1 MSETTI
7 EQSRL
12 NLTQSLSCRVVG
24 MEKIDWRKLSF
35 IQDDTFKELT
45 PEARQRLKT
54 SITKNNFAQ
63 PFYVWHDLQEGAL
76 YCLDGRHRS
85 LVLEEMAAEG
95 CAVPVLLPAIFIEC
109 KDKKEAAEL
118 VVVYSS
124 IYAKVTE
131 QGLADFLATYELNID
146 DLKTTIDLPGFDEQK
161 FESMFSGP
169 GQSADEMRGTLQERF
184 LIPPFSVFD
193 TRQGYWQ
200 DRKKQWHSLG
210 IRSQETR
217 EDVEIM
223 ADSSQ
228 SPAIYHLRNVMR
240 ETLGRDPSWEEIL
253 QEAKAKGL
261 HVYEGASIF
270 DPVLAEVCYKWF
282 CSLDGDILDPFAGG
296 SVRGIVAGVL
306 GYYYTGIDLRP
317 EQVTANEHQWK
328 ELNDRGDYGVPVKWI
343 AGDSAEVIPGIEA
356 QYDFIF
362 SCPPYHDLEQYSD
375 DPRDLSNMPYD
386 TFLDKYRAIISHAV
400 ARLRDDRFACFVVSE
415 IRDKHGWYRNFVND
429 TIQAF
434 QDAGMQYYNEII
446 LLNVAGSLPIRVGR
460 QFQKYRKVG
469 RTHQNILV
477 FYKGD
482 PKRIPDNFPDVE
494 VSDIGVGDIPQD
506 SVPQGIEQL

>member
-1 MSETTI
+1 MNDLTNPPSLT
-7 EQSRL
+7 SRVTGL
-12 NLTQSLSCRVVG
+12 
-24 MEKIDWRKLSF
+24 EKIYWRALSF
-35 IQDDTFKELT
+35 IQDESFKDLL
-45 PEARQRLKT
+45 PEAKARLKA
-54 SITKNNFAQ
+54 SIIKNNFAQ
-63 PFYVWHDLQEGAL
+63 PFYVWRDTAGGAL

-85 LVLEEMAAEG
+85 LVLEEMEQDG
-95 CAVPVLLPAIFIEC
+95 YQVPNQLPAIFVEC
-109 KDKKEAAEL
+109 RDKKEAAEL
-118 VVVYSS
+118 VIVYSS

-131 QGLADFLATYELNID
+131 KGLLDFMQAYDLNID

-161 FESMFSGP
+161 FDDMFNATSSSLDQNHG
-169 GQSADEMRGTLQERF
+169 SLLDRF
-184 LIPPFSVFD
+184 LIPPFSIFD

-228 SPAIYHLRNVMR
+228 SPAVYHLRNVMR

-282 CSLDGDILDPFAGG
+282 CPIDGDILDPFAGG

-306 GYYYTGIDLRP
+306 DYNYVGVDLRP
-317 EQVTANEHQWK
+317 DQVAANEQQWQ
-328 ELNDRGDYGVPVKWI
+328 EMVRRHAYGTVVKWLT
-343 AGDSAEVIPGIEA
+343 GDSGEVLPGISETF
-356 QYDFIF
+356 DFLF

-386 TFLDKYRAIISHAV
+386 AFLDKYQAIIRDAV

-415 IRDKHGWYRNFVND
+415 IRDKAGYYRNFVSD

-434 QDAGMQYYNEII
+434 QDAGMHYYNEII
-446 LLNVAGSLPIRVGR
+446 LVNVAGSLPIRVGR

-482 PKRIPDNFPDVE
+482 PKRIAENFPEID
-494 VSDIGVGDIPQD
+494 VSDIGVGDTPAG
-506 SVPQGIEQL
+506 VEQL

>member
-1 MSETTI
+1 MSAHET
-7 EQSRL
+7 
-12 NLTQSLSCRVVG
+12 TQSLKSRITSMTAV
-24 MEKIDWRKLSF
+24 DWRRLNF
-35 IQDDTFKELT
+35 IQDDSFKEWT
-45 PEARQRLKT
+45 PEAKAKLKN
-54 SITKNNFAQ
+54 SILKNNFAQ
-63 PFYVWHDLQEGAL
+63 PFYVWEDKTDGAL

-85 LVLEEMAAEG
+85 LVLEEMEQEG
-95 CAVPVLLPAIFIEC
+95 VAVPNDLPALLIEC
-109 KDKKEAAEL
+109 RDKKEAAEL
-118 VVVYSS
+118 VIVYSS

-131 QGLADFLATYELNID
+131 QGMLDFLQAYDLNLD
-146 DLKTTIDLPGFDEQK
+146 DLKTSIDLPGFDEQK
-161 FESMFSGP
+161 FESMFSGT
-169 GQSADEMRGTLQERF
+169 GHSADEKRGTLQDRF

-282 CSLDGDILDPFAGG
+282 CPPGGDIIDPFAGG

-306 GYYYTGIDLRP
+306 DYNYVGIDLRP
-317 EQVTANEHQWK
+317 EQVQANEGQWK
-328 ELNDRGDYGVPVKWI
+328 DMQQLGGYGAAIGWM
-343 AGDSAEVIPGIEA
+343 AGDSSEVLPEIEET
-356 QYDFIF
+356 YDFIF
-362 SCPPYHDLEQYSD
+362 SCPPYHDLEKYSD

-386 TFLDKYRAIISHAV
+386 SFLDKYRAIISQAA

-429 TIQAF
+429 TIRAF
-434 QDAGMQYYNEII
+434 QDAGVQYYNEII

-506 SVPQGIEQL
+506 SIPQGVEQL

>member
-1 MSETTI
+1 MNQPSAPHPL
-7 EQSRL
+7 QSRIAGI
-12 NLTQSLSCRVVG
+12 T
-24 MEKIDWRKLSF
+24 EIDWRTLSY
-35 IQDDTFKELT
+35 IQDETFKEFT
-45 PEARQRLKT
+45 PDAKARLKA
-54 SITKNNFAQ
+54 SIIKNKFAQ
-63 PFYVWHDLQEGAL
+63 PFYVWNDKEGGAL

-85 LVLEEMAAEG
+85 LVLEEMVQEG
-95 CAVPVLLPAIFIEC
+95 VAVPDQLPAILIDC
-109 KDKKEAAEL
+109 RDKKEAAEL

-131 QGLADFLATYELNID
+131 QGMYDFLKAYDLNID

-161 FESMFSGP
+161 FESMFSPAGH
-169 GQSADEMRGTLQERF
+169 SADDKRGTLMDRF

-240 ETLGRDPSWEEIL
+240 ETLGRDPTWDEIL

-282 CSLDGDILDPFAGG
+282 CPHRGVILDPFAGG

-306 GYYYTGIDLRP
+306 DYDYTGVDLRP
-317 EQVTANEHQWK
+317 EQVAANEQQWK
-328 ELNDRGDYGVPVKWI
+328 DIKDSEPYCAAVGWLD
-343 AGDSAEVIPGIEA
+343 GDSAEVIPGIKDS
-356 QYDFIF
+356 YDFIF
-362 SCPPYHDLEQYSD
+362 SCPPYHDLEKYST
-375 DPRDLSNMPYD
+375 DPRDLSNMPYKS
-386 TFLDKYRAIISHAV
+386 FIEKYRSIIAHAV

-415 IRDKHGWYRNFVND
+415 IRDKAGWYRNFVND
-429 TIQAF
+429 TIAAF
-434 QDAGMQYYNEII
+434 HDAGMHYYNEII

-460 QFQKYRKVG
+460 QFQSYRKVG
-469 RTHQNILV
+469 RTHQNVLV

-482 PKRIPDNFPDVE
+482 PKKIALNFPEIDI
-494 VSDIGVGDIPQD
+494 SDIGVGE
-506 SVPQGIEQL
+506 VPAGVEQL

>member
-1 MSETTI
+1 MSAHEK
-7 EQSRL
+7 
-12 NLTQSLSCRVVG
+12 TQSLKSRVISMTTV
-24 MEKIDWRKLSF
+24 DWRRLNF
-35 IQDDTFKELT
+35 IQDDSFKEWT
-45 PEARQRLKT
+45 PEAKARLKN
-54 SITKNNFAQ
+54 SILKNNFAQ
-63 PFYVWHDLQEGAL
+63 PFYVWQDNADGAL

-85 LVLEEMAAEG
+85 LVLEEMEREG
-95 CAVPVLLPAIFIEC
+95 VAVPDQLPALLIEC
-109 KDKKEAAEL
+109 RDKKEAAEL
-118 VVVYSS
+118 VIVYSS

-131 QGLADFLATYELNID
+131 QGMFDFLQAYDLNID

-161 FESMFSGP
+161 FDQMFT
-169 GQSADEMRGTLQERF
+169 GQGHSVDDVRGSLQDRF
-184 LIPPFSVFD
+184 LIPPFSIFD

-217 EDVEIM
+217 EEVEIM

-240 ETLGRDPSWEEIL
+240 ETLGRDPSWDEIL

-270 DPVLAEVCYKWF
+270 DPVLAEVCYRWF
-282 CSLDGDILDPFAGG
+282 CPPAGDIIDPFAGG

-306 GYYYTGIDLRP
+306 NFNYVGVDLRP
-317 EQVTANEHQWK
+317 EQVQANEQQWT
-328 ELNDRGDYGVPVKWI
+328 ELKRSGGYGAAIGWVT
-343 AGDSAEVIPGIEA
+343 GDSSEVLPEIEET
-356 QYDFIF
+356 YDFIF
-362 SCPPYHDLEQYSD
+362 SCPPYHDLEKYSD
-375 DPRDLSNMPYD
+375 DPRDLSNMPYAS
-386 TFLDKYRAIISHAV
+386 FLDKYRAIISHAA

-415 IRDKHGWYRNFVND
+415 IRDKKGLYRNFVND
-429 TIQAF
+429 TIRAF
-434 QDAGMQYYNEII
+434 QDAGLQYYNEIVLI
-446 LLNVAGSLPIRVGR
+446 NVAGSLPIRVGR

-482 PKRIPDNFPDVE
+482 PKRIADNFPDVE
-494 VSDIGVGDIPQD
+494 VADIGVGDIPQT
-506 SVPQGIEQL
+506 VEQL